1 MGDAIVLASGSATR
15 RQLFAAA
22 HVPVEAV
29 APRIDEAALRAGLA
43 AEGASPRDIADALAE
58 MKARKVADKRPDAL
72 VIGCDQVLEFEG
84 AALGKADT
92 LADLRAQMVALRGKR
107 HALLSAAV
115 IYDAGQPVWRH
126 VGVARM
132 TMRDFSD
139 VYLDAYLDRNGA
151 DLLDSVGGYRIEGE
165 GVRLFS
171 RVDGDQFAVLGLPML
186 EILSYLALR
195 GAIAA

>member
-22 HVPVEAV
+22 HVPVDAV
-29 APRIDEAALRAGLA
+29 VPRIDETALRAGLA

-58 MKARKVADKRPDAL
+58 TKARKVADKRPDAL
-72 VIGCDQVLEFEG
+72 VIGCDQVLDFEG

-92 LADLRAQMVALRGKR
+92 LDDLRVQMVRLRGKR

-115 IYDAGQPVWRH
+115 IYEAGRPVWRH

-132 TMRDFSD
+132 SMRDVSD
-139 VYLDAYLDRNGA
+139 TYLDAYLDRNGA
-151 DLLDSVGGYRIEGE
+151 ELLDSVGGYRIEGE
-165 GVRLFS
+165 GVRLFT
-171 RVDGDQFAVLGLPML
+171 RIDGDQFAVLGLPML

-195 GAIAA
+195 GAIPA